1 MLWPRRSTRCTRP
14 SSSATRALGRT
25 STPPVLATA
34 EWVHWYGHHPDTLRH
49 RDANPRRA
57 RSRLGAR
64 HPPPGTITTG
74 NHRQQINQPP
84 QNPGLDK
91 VCRGEVL
98 EQPPDRGLKMEGA
111 DSPQHHRAQVG
122 TGQVCGVLPYRCWAP
137 VAGQHPGDGRGQHR
151 GQVVAHTAAVPGISH
166 PLERPGPEVGVVG
179 QSWWKL
185 TSARVPGARD

>member
-1 MLWPRRSTRCTRP
+1 MGPLVQHHSP
-14 SSSATRALGRT
+14 S
-25 STPPVLATA
+25 
-34 EWVHWYGHHPDTLRH
+34 LRH

-57 RSRLGAR
+57 RSRLDTR

-74 NHRQQINQPP
+74 NHRNQINQPP

-98 EQPPDRGLKMEGA
+98 EQPPDRGLKMEEA

-166 PLERPGPEVGVVG
+166 PPERPGPEAGVVG

>member
-1 MLWPRRSTRCTRP
+1 M
-14 SSSATRALGRT
+14 
-25 STPPVLATA
+25 LATA
-34 EWVHWYGHHPDTLRH
+34 EWVHWYGHHPATLRH

-74 NHRQQINQPP
+74 NHRHQINQPP
-84 QNPGLDK
+84 QNPGLDN
-91 VCRGEVL
+91 VCRGGVL

-111 DSPQHHRAQVG
+111 DSPQPHRAQVG

-151 GQVVAHTAAVPGISH
+151 GQVVAHTAAVSGISH
-166 PLERPGPEVGVVG
+166 PPERPGPEAGVVG

-185 TSARVPGARD
+185 TSARVPGGEGLI